1 MVTVHG
7 NGHLKTKT
15 KQQNNK
21 TDKIRKRI
29 LQNACY
35 KFYLLKKKI
44 RLQLAGNDVSISIFV
59 LVVGYFGNVPGVL
72 LTWTEHLWLK
82 EKKMLQYSVSSIWRL
97 VCAC

>member
-1 MVTVHG
+1 MATVHG

-15 KQQNNK
+15 KQQNRQNK
-21 TDKIRKRI
+21 KKNFAKCI
-29 LQNACY
+29 LQV
-35 KFYLLKKKI
+35 LSTKKKL